1 MLKSDITKIFTNF
14 NSHTDDYLG
23 AMYINI
29 YNELPQC
36 YRVYYLDN
44 KELHYQ
50 HSSESFYDIRK
61 NQKYKVDCRKLLQNL
76 KDKQDELGVEVFCY
90 SPHEFLVLGN
100 KYSYKDS
107 DKYSNFLM
115 NITMSE
121 DSDMA
126 DFYEEIFC
134 KEQDIEKIFNLLK
147 DSFVVS
153 SKKNKIEFGITA
165 IDSANT
171 LYTSWYQYE
180 EKNIDIEKNY
190 NDDFPYEKIC
200 KLMETEDKAELIFF
214 YGEPGTGKTS
224 LIKHLI
230 SKYKESSFVFMDG
243 TILANTPQ
251 HKLMSYFLDNQN
263 TIFIL
268 EDCEKALK
276 DRNDVYSG
284 YNNVMPIL
292 LNITDGVIADV
303 LGIKLICTFNT
314 SLDKIDKALLRK
326 GRLSL
331 KYEFKKLTKDK
342 VANILGHSVDK
353 DMSLAEIYN
362 IEEENDFSKKIQKK
376 IGFN

>member
-36 YRVYYLDN
+36 YRVYYLDD

-107 DKYSNFLM
+107 DKHSNFLM

-190 NDDFPYEKIC
+190 NNDFPYEKIC

-342 VANILGHSVDK
+342 VANILGHNVDK

>member
-36 YRVYYLDN
+36 YRVYYLDD

-107 DKYSNFLM
+107 DKHSNFLM

-342 VANILGHSVDK
+342 VANILGNSVDK

>member
-36 YRVYYLDN
+36 YRVYYLDD

-100 KYSYKDS
+100 KYSYKNS
-107 DKYSNFLM
+107 DKHANFLM

-134 KEQDIEKIFNLLK
+134 KEQDIEKIFNLIK

-276 DRNDVYSG
+276 DRNDIYSG

-331 KYEFKKLTKDK
+331 KYEFKKLSKDK
-342 VANILGHSVDK
+342 IANILGHSVDK
-353 DMSLAEIYN
+353 EMSLAEIYN

>member
-36 YRVYYLDN
+36 YRVYYLDD

-107 DKYSNFLM
+107 NKHSNFLM

-342 VANILGHSVDK
+342 VANILGHNVDK

>member
-36 YRVYYLDN
+36 YRVYYLDD

-107 DKYSNFLM
+107 DKHSNFLM

-276 DRNDVYSG
+276 DRNDIYSG

-353 DMSLAEIYN
+353 DMLLAEIYN

>member
-36 YRVYYLDN
+36 YRVYYLDD

-107 DKYSNFLM
+107 DKHSNFLM

-331 KYEFKKLTKDK
+331 KYEFKKLSKDK

-353 DMSLAEIYN
+353 EMSLAEIYN

>member
-36 YRVYYLDN
+36 YRVYYLDD

-61 NQKYKVDCRKLLQNL
+61 NQKYKIDCRKLLQNL

-107 DKYSNFLM
+107 DKHSNFLM

-284 YNNVMPIL
+284 YNPVMPIL

-331 KYEFKKLTKDK
+331 KYEFKKLAKEK
-342 VANILGHSVDK
+342 VEKILGYSVDK

-362 IEEENDFSKKIQKK
+362 IEDENDFSKKIQKK
-376 IGFN
+376 IGF

>member
-36 YRVYYLDN
+36 YRVYYLDD

-76 KDKQDELGVEVFCY
+76 KDKQNELGVEVFCY

-100 KYSYKDS
+100 KYSHKDS
-107 DKYSNFLM
+107 DKHFNFLM

-200 KLMETEDKAELIFF
+200 KLMETEDKAELIFL

-224 LIKHLI
+224 LIKHLV

-342 VANILGHSVDK
+342 VANILGHSVNK

>member
-36 YRVYYLDN
+36 YRVYYLDD

-107 DKYSNFLM
+107 DKHSNFLM

>member
-36 YRVYYLDN
+36 YRVYYLDD

-107 DKYSNFLM
+107 DKHSNFLM

-200 KLMETEDKAELIFF
+200 KLMESEDKAELLFF

-230 SKYKESSFVFMDG
+230 SKFKTVSFVFMDG

-276 DRNDVYSG
+276 DRN
-284 YNNVMPIL
+284 L
-292 LNITDGVIADV
+292 
-303 LGIKLICTFNT
+303 
-314 SLDKIDKALLRK
+314 
-326 GRLSL
+326 
-331 KYEFKKLTKDK
+331 
-342 VANILGHSVDK
+342 
-353 DMSLAEIYN
+353 
-362 IEEENDFSKKIQKK
+362 
-376 IGFN
+376 

>member
-36 YRVYYLDN
+36 YRVYYLDD
-44 KELHYQ
+44 KKLHYQ

-100 KYSYKDS
+100 KYSYKNS
-107 DKYSNFLM
+107 DKHSNFLM

-284 YNNVMPIL
+284 YNPVMPIL

>member
-1 MLKSDITKIFTNF
+1 MIKSDITKIFTNF

-36 YRVYYLDN
+36 YRVYYLDD

-100 KYSYKDS
+100 KYSYKES
-107 DKYSNFLM
+107 NKHSNFLM

-126 DFYEEIFC
+126 DLYEEIFC
-134 KEQDIEKIFNLLK
+134 TEQDIEKIFNLLK
-147 DSFVVS
+147 DSFVIS

-190 NDDFPYEKIC
+190 NDDLPYEKIC

-230 SKYKESSFVFMDG
+230 SKYKESAFVFMDG
-243 TILANTPQ
+243 AILANTPQ

>member
-36 YRVYYLDN
+36 YRVYYLDD
-44 KELHYQ
+44 KKLHYQ

-100 KYSYKDS
+100 KYSYKNS
-107 DKYSNFLM
+107 DKHANFLM

-134 KEQDIEKIFNLLK
+134 KEQDIEKIFNLIK

-284 YNNVMPIL
+284 YNPVMPIL

>member
-36 YRVYYLDN
+36 YRVYYLDD

-107 DKYSNFLM
+107 DKHSNFLM

-180 EKNIDIEKNY
+180 EKNIDIKKNY

>member
-1 MLKSDITKIFTNF
+1 MGTLVVFFRDVEHLYGVFIMILRYTTPIFYPP
-14 NSHTDDYLG
+14 SV
-23 AMYINI
+23 I
-29 YNELPQC
+29 P
-36 YRVYYLDN
+36 
-44 KELHYQ
+44 
-50 HSSESFYDIRK
+50 
-61 NQKYKVDCRKLLQNL
+61 
-76 KDKQDELGVEVFCY
+76 
-90 SPHEFLVLGN
+90 
-100 KYSYKDS
+100 
-107 DKYSNFLM
+107 SNFSF
-115 NITMSE
+115 I
-121 DSDMA
+121 
-126 DFYEEIFC
+126 Y
-134 KEQDIEKIFNLLK
+134 KFNPIYAVIA
-147 DSFVVS
+147 SCR
-153 SKKNKIEFGITA
+153 T
-165 IDSANT
+165 
-171 LYTSWYQYE
+171 
-180 EKNIDIEKNY
+180 
-190 NDDFPYEKIC
+190 
-200 KLMETEDKAELIFF
+200 
-214 YGEPGTGKTS
+214 
-224 LIKHLI
+224 
-230 SKYKESSFVFMDG
+230 VFMDG

-342 VANILGHSVDK
+342 VANILGHNVDK

>member
-36 YRVYYLDN
+36 YRVYYLDD

-107 DKYSNFLM
+107 DKHSNFLM

-276 DRNDVYSG
+276 DRNDIYSG

>member
-36 YRVYYLDN
+36 YRVYYLDD

-107 DKYSNFLM
+107 DKHSNFLM

-342 VANILGHSVDK
+342 VANILGHNVDK

>member
-36 YRVYYLDN
+36 YRVYYLDD

-76 KDKQDELGVEVFCY
+76 KDKQNELGVEVFCY

-100 KYSYKDS
+100 KYSHKDS
-107 DKYSNFLM
+107 DKHFNFLM

-200 KLMETEDKAELIFF
+200 KLMETEDKAELIFL

-342 VANILGHSVDK
+342 VANILGHSVNK

>member
-100 KYSYKDS
+100 KYSYKNS
-107 DKYSNFLM
+107 DKHANFLM

-134 KEQDIEKIFNLLK
+134 KEQDIEKIFNLIK

-243 TILANTPQ
+243 TILANTQQ

-331 KYEFKKLTKDK
+331 KYEFKKLSKDK

-353 DMSLAEIYN
+353 EMSLAEIYN

>member
-36 YRVYYLDN
+36 YRVYYLDD

-100 KYSYKDS
+100 KYSYKNS
-107 DKYSNFLM
+107 DKHANFLM

-331 KYEFKKLTKDK
+331 KYEFKKLSKDK

-353 DMSLAEIYN
+353 EMSLAEIYN

>member
-36 YRVYYLDN
+36 YRVYYLDD

-107 DKYSNFLM
+107 DKHSNFLM

-134 KEQDIEKIFNLLK
+134 KEQDIEKIFNLIK

-276 DRNDVYSG
+276 DRNDIYSG

>member
-1 MLKSDITKIFTNF
+1 
-14 NSHTDDYLG
+14 
-23 AMYINI
+23 
-29 YNELPQC
+29 
-36 YRVYYLDN
+36 
-44 KELHYQ
+44 
-50 HSSESFYDIRK
+50 
-61 NQKYKVDCRKLLQNL
+61 
-76 KDKQDELGVEVFCY
+76 
-90 SPHEFLVLGN
+90 
-100 KYSYKDS
+100 
-107 DKYSNFLM
+107 
-115 NITMSE
+115 
-121 DSDMA
+121 
-126 DFYEEIFC
+126 
-134 KEQDIEKIFNLLK
+134 
-147 DSFVVS
+147 
-153 SKKNKIEFGITA
+153 
-165 IDSANT
+165 
-171 LYTSWYQYE
+171 
-180 EKNIDIEKNY
+180 
-190 NDDFPYEKIC
+190 
-200 KLMETEDKAELIFF
+200 METEDKAELIFL

>member
-36 YRVYYLDN
+36 YRVYYLDD

-107 DKYSNFLM
+107 DKHSNFLM

-376 IGFN
+376 IGF

>member
-36 YRVYYLDN
+36 YRVYYLDD

-107 DKYSNFLM
+107 DKHSNFLM

-353 DMSLAEIYN
+353 NMSLAEIYN

>member
-14 NSHTDDYLG
+14 NAHTDDYLG

-36 YRVYYLDN
+36 YRVYYLDD

-107 DKYSNFLM
+107 DKHSNFLM

>member
-1 MLKSDITKIFTNF
+1 M
-14 NSHTDDYLG
+14 
-23 AMYINI
+23 
-29 YNELPQC
+29 
-36 YRVYYLDN
+36 
-44 KELHYQ
+44 
-50 HSSESFYDIRK
+50 
-61 NQKYKVDCRKLLQNL
+61 
-76 KDKQDELGVEVFCY
+76 
-90 SPHEFLVLGN
+90 
-100 KYSYKDS
+100 
-107 DKYSNFLM
+107 
-115 NITMSE
+115 
-121 DSDMA
+121 
-126 DFYEEIFC
+126 
-134 KEQDIEKIFNLLK
+134 LLK
-147 DSFVVS
+147 DSFVIS

-200 KLMETEDKAELIFF
+200 KLMETEDKAELIFL

>member
-14 NSHTDDYLG
+14 NAHTDDYLG

-36 YRVYYLDN
+36 YRVYYLDD

-107 DKYSNFLM
+107 DKHSNFLM

-342 VANILGHSVDK
+342 VANILGHNVDK

>member
-36 YRVYYLDN
+36 YRVYYLDD
-44 KELHYQ
+44 KKLYYQ

-61 NQKYKVDCRKLLQNL
+61 NQKYKVDCRKLLQSL

-90 SPHEFLVLGN
+90 SSHEFLVLGN

-107 DKYSNFLM
+107 DKHFNFLM

-147 DSFVVS
+147 DSFVIS

-200 KLMETEDKAELIFF
+200 KLMETEDKAEFIFL

>member
-100 KYSYKDS
+100 KYSYKNS
-107 DKYSNFLM
+107 DKHANFLM

-134 KEQDIEKIFNLLK
+134 KEQDIEKIFNLIK

-243 TILANTPQ
+243 TILANTQQ

-276 DRNDVYSG
+276 DRNDIYSG

>member
-100 KYSYKDS
+100 KYSYKNS
-107 DKYSNFLM
+107 DKHANFLM

-134 KEQDIEKIFNLLK
+134 KEQEQSHYLK
-147 DSFVVS
+147 RQ
-153 SKKNKIEFGITA
+153 E
-165 IDSANT
+165 
-171 LYTSWYQYE
+171 
-180 EKNIDIEKNY
+180 
-190 NDDFPYEKIC
+190 
-200 KLMETEDKAELIFF
+200 M
-214 YGEPGTGKTS
+214 
-224 LIKHLI
+224 
-230 SKYKESSFVFMDG
+230 KYM
-243 TILANTPQ
+243 
-251 HKLMSYFLDNQN
+251 
-263 TIFIL
+263 
-268 EDCEKALK
+268 
-276 DRNDVYSG
+276 
-284 YNNVMPIL
+284 
-292 LNITDGVIADV
+292 
-303 LGIKLICTFNT
+303 
-314 SLDKIDKALLRK
+314 
-326 GRLSL
+326 
-331 KYEFKKLTKDK
+331 
-342 VANILGHSVDK
+342 
-353 DMSLAEIYN
+353 
-362 IEEENDFSKKIQKK
+362 
-376 IGFN
+376 